1 VMQYR
6 DAQMARG
13 SQSRRSRSNIA
24 RETTARTGDSF
35 SSRSGYY
42 NDLQS
47 AEDRAYA
54 RGRPWG
60 EYRNP
65 FWSRTRSYDNNY
77 DSGGYYGRGDGYYGR
92 EDGRRAVTE
101 AVLYYTVSDLVLR
114 GLAFFLFSHAA
125 QGYSWIALWV
135 YLSGHTIISRE
146 FIYDGF
152 SGIMN
157 AIGSALIGLFP
168 LVADSSPRYT
178 KAETIYTTVFCAACA
193 LAALYLPGLP
203 KLYTDSTFRALVTG
217 FVAVATTSKLA
228 ASAYYVW
235 PAAYG
240 DRTPS
245 EPGFWDEL
253 LR

>member
-24 RETTARTGDSF
+24 RQTTRAP
-35 SSRSGYY
+35 YY

-47 AEDRAYA
+47 AEDRANA
-54 RGRPWG
+54 RGQPWG

-65 FWSRTRSYDNNY
+65 FWSRTRSFNNNY

-157 AIGSALIGLFP
+157 AIGSSLIGLFP